1 MATLVRIVLL
11 MLVFAL
17 PARAQNI
24 EIGNGLLCDTQRQ
37 VELYVD
43 LYDGDVQSTVRA
55 VNAEANDPTAC
66 MIATTAFVR
75 GARVSVIGNRYGIF
89 QVVRIVVIGVVT
101 DDQVEDVI
109 PTTFFTLFE
118 MDEDQYQTVALNGP
132 GGN

>member
-1 MATLVRIVLL
+1 
-11 MLVFAL
+11 
-17 PARAQNI
+17 
-24 EIGNGLLCDTQRQ
+24 
-37 VELYVD
+37 
-43 LYDGDVQSTVRA
+43 
-55 VNAEANDPTAC
+55 
-66 MIATTAFVR
+66 VR